1 MFCLKCDK
9 PLVGEQVK
17 FCSRSCATSV
27 NNVGL
32 ARNKTPKA
40 ACATCSNPV
49 TFNRR
54 KFCSRNCSNVAKRV
68 GTEEERQQRRRRTRL
83 AITRRYQARKYGQVL
98 TPEVAA
104 QIRKIYADCPEGYE
118 VDHRIPLSKG
128 GLHHPSNLQYL
139 TMPDNRRK
147 SNKL

>member
-1 MFCLKCDK
+1 MSCLKCGK

-17 FCSRSCATSV
+17 FCSRSCAVSV

-40 ACATCSNPV
+40 ACAACAKPV
-49 TFNRR
+49 ALNRR
-54 KFCSRNCSNVAKRV
+54 KFCSRSCSNVARRV
-68 GTEEERQQRRRRTRL
+68 GTEDERRLRRQKAQL
-83 AITRRYQARKYGQVL
+83 ARTRRYQAAKYGQKL

-104 QIRKIYADCPEGYE
+104 EIRRIYRECPAGYE